1 PVLSPVLSRVHAM
14 AHITGGG
21 IPGNLDRALPAHLDA
36 LVETSAWEPP
46 ALFRVLQ
53 EAGNVER
60 SEMFRAFNQGI
71 GMIVICDTAAATAIR
86 DVATAAGVDSWMLGH
101 LRPGT
106 GRVHLV

>member
-1 PVLSPVLSRVHAM
+1 VV
-14 AHITGGG
+14 
-21 IPGNLDRALPAHLDA
+21 D
-36 LVETSAWEPP
+36 TSAWEPP

-53 EAGNVER
+53 EAGKVET

-71 GMIVICDTAAATAIR
+71 GMIVICDTAAAAAIR
-86 DVATAAGVDSWMLGH
+86 DVAAAAGVDSWMLGH